1 MKKKQLLLM
10 TLALIPLAVFAQNT
24 LDGAKLFNLAY
35 DLNKHADYIYTQRVM
50 RDNGFR
56 LIEKHLEGCDF
67 QYLYTNNSKDTIC
80 IGDYGATGFG
90 LNLSIYS
97 KEKGKQAY
105 KHAVSMGFKYD
116 GDSDYIYSDGHCCF
130 WFFGECS
137 YWMYGRDEYT
147 DENNDIMSARYAIDY
162 CEDCNDWTYDDP
174 ESMFYLYRYEYAK
187 KDNQGYYY
195 WTLGCKLTH
204 DFKPTAFKKQ
214 TSSIVK
220 ANRGRNREISIRF
233 FNTNVANR
241 YTAELQEMGFTGSM
255 SDKYEDI
262 TIFKSNYSPFVV
274 YLVTDKGGGH
284 QRLGGY
290 YLIVSRT
297 TKDL

>member
-1 MKKKQLLLM
+1 MRYQLLFLI
-10 TLALIPLAVFAQNT
+10 LAAMPLKAQNT

-35 DLNKHADYIYTQRVM
+35 DLNKRADYIYTQRVM

-56 LIEKHLEGCDF
+56 LIEKHLEGRDF
-67 QYLYTNNSKDTIC
+67 RYLYTNASRDTLV
-80 IGDYGATGFG
+80 IGDYGSVGFAST
-90 LNLSIYS
+90 LSVDS
-97 KEKGKQAY
+97 EEKGRQA
-105 KHAVSMGFKYD
+105 FKYAKSIGFTSE
-116 GDSDYIYSDGHCCF
+116 GDDDYYYTDGHCSCWVF
-130 WFFGECS
+130 DIYS
-137 YWMYGRDEYT
+137 YWIYGREVEP